1 MVDELVAEVGD
12 GLLELLAVVFAVGL
26 GARGVGSLDEADDA
40 EELGVLVAVADQL
53 VVNLEERVRKIRV
66 KLNQHDGLL

>member
-26 GARGVGSLDEADDA
+26 GARGVDALDEADDA
-40 EELGVLVAVADQL
+40 EELGVLVAVADEL
-53 VVNLEERVRKIRV
+53 VVNLEERERV
-66 KLNQHDGLL
+66 SE

>member
-1 MVDELVAEVGD
+1 MVDELVPEVGD
-12 GLLELLAVVFAVGL
+12 GLLELLAVVFAIGL
-26 GARGVGSLDEADDA
+26 GARGVDSLDEADDA

-66 KLNQHDGLL
+66 KLNQHHGLL